1 VDTLAKSGRILRDRQ
16 EEVRS
21 WRHDIHRHPEL
32 GFQENRTAGKVAG
45 LLTEFG
51 LDVHTGIGG
60 TGVVGVLKRGAGDQ
74 AIGLR
79 ADIDA
84 LPIQEANT
92 FEHRSVHDGVF
103 HGCGHDGHTA

>member
-74 AIGLR
+74 AIDFR
-79 ADIDA
+79 TSFR
-84 LPIQEANT
+84 P
-92 FEHRSVHDGVF
+92 RRGVSWLWSRWA
-103 HGCGHDGHTA
+103 HGNVTCRR